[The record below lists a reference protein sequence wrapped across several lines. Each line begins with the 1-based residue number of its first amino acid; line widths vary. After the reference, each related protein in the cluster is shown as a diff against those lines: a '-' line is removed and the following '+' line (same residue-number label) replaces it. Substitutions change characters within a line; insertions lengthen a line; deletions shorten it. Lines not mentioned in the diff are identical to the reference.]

1 MKQRIALVFFF
12 LVLIAMPFFGV
23 WYSPSIPFK
32 PNFPAIGSLVAR
44 QQAFIGFM
52 VPKINYANQ
61 QILTTRTQIINLI
74 ALLQANKTLTY
85 SKLSWLKEIAD
96 VYQVPHFTPT
106 NPASLTALLNRVD
119 TIPTSLV
126 LAQAGNESGWGAS
139 HFAVAADNF
148 FGEHCYVAGCGILL
162 FGSNASIGFEVEKF
176 NNAQESINDYLYNLN
191 TNPAYS
197 TFRNMRAELR
207 AHNEPLIGFRLAPYL
222 TGYSILG
229 YQYVL
234 RISSIIVDQNLM
246 QYDAIDNG
254 F

>member
-1 MKQRIALVFFF
+1 MKQGIALTFLC
-12 LVLIAMPFFGV
+12 LVLIAMPFFGL

-32 PNFPAIGSLVAR
+32 PNFPAITSLVAR

-61 QILTTRTQIINLI
+61 QILVTRTQILSLV
-74 ALLQANKTLTY
+74 AELQNHKTLSY
-85 SKLSWLKEIAD
+85 SKSSWLKEIAD

-106 NPASLTALLNRVD
+106 NPESLTALLNRVD
-119 TIPTSLV
+119 TVPTSLV
-126 LAQAGNESGWGAS
+126 LAQAGEESGWGAS

-148 FGEHCYVAGCGILL
+148 FGEHCYVTGCGILP
-162 FGSNASIGFEVEKF
+162 FGSTAHIGFEVEKF
-176 NNAQESINDYLYNLN
+176 KNAQESINDYLYNLN

-197 TFRNMRAELR
+197 AFRNMRAELR
-207 AHNEPLIGFRLAPYL
+207 AQNEPLIGFRLAPYL

-229 YQYVL
+229 DQYVL
-234 RISSIIVDQNLM
+234 RISSIIVGQNLM